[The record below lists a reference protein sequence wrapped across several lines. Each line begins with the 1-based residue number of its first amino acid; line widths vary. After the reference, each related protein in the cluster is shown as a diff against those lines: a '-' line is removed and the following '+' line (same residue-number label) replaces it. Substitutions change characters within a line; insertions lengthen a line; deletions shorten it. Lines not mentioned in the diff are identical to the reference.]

1 MYPKHKWKLLI
12 IDCQENGY
20 DVWIDSEQMSAGNN
34 IFDSMEEG
42 IRTSDIIVVI
52 FSEGTLKNAMIY
64 SIFNRS
70 KDDCLYVVI
79 WE

>member
-52 FSEGTLKNAMIY
+52 FSEGTY
-64 SIFNRS
+64 
-70 KDDCLYVVI
+70 
-79 WE
+79 EH